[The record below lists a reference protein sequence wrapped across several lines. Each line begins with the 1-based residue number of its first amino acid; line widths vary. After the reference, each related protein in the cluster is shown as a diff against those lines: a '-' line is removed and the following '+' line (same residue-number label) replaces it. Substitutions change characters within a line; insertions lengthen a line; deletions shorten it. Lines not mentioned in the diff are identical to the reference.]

1 MSCIEV
7 EGLIHRWEE
16 GSSLSSLELK
26 AMLRHLSGC
35 ASCRDT
41 YRLLLPLLKK
51 DCGQN
56 ADLLPD
62 VRPPGNLVDAA
73 MARIDGKP
81 RRAGRSPWYFAA
93 AASIALAIAT
103 VLFTQ
108 LGGGR
113 SNTMVVRF
121 ELSAP
126 RAQSVA
132 LVGDF
137 VDWESRRLM
146 LRDPDE
152 DGIWEIRVRLKRGA
166 SYTYNFVIDDQV
178 WITDPKSLIRVKDG
192 FGGESSVMSL

>member
-7 EGLIHRWEE
+7 ERVIREWEE
-16 GSSLSSLELK
+16 GSPLSSLELE
-26 AMLRHLSGC
+26 AIVRHLCRC
-35 ASCRDT
+35 ASCRDA
-41 YRLLLPLLKK
+41 YRPLLPLLKK

-62 VRPPGNLVDAA
+62 ARPPRSLVDAV
-73 MARIDGKP
+73 MARIEGKP
-81 RRAGRSPWYFAA
+81 RAAGRTPWYFAA
-93 AASIALAIAT
+93 AAAAALAIVT

-113 SNTMVVRF
+113 TNTVVVRF

-132 LVGDF
+132 LAGDF
-137 VDWESRRLM
+137 VDWEPRRLM
-146 LRDPDE
+146 LRDPDG
-152 DGIWEIRVRLKRGA
+152 DGVWEIRVRLKRGA

-192 FGGESSVMSL
+192 FGGESSVVSL